1 MESSSVLIPAGEAL
15 DRIEAALD
23 AVNPN
28 RSSVPPEHQLAW
40 VSKARRL
47 RTRLDA
53 LAGLLTAEAERSQA
67 SEKAAGTPLAN
78 WLGTTEVVSRKEA
91 TREVFQAR
99 ALADHRGVGLAAS
112 HGRINSGQA
121 RAIGRVL
128 DDIAPRLDAT
138 QKGQAEELM
147 VELAGRLDADQ
158 LAKAAPQVLRQV
170 VPDTAEES
178 LETRLQRQAE
188 AAHRNRSLR
197 FFHSEGSIHFEG
209 SLPQVE
215 GERFISLINSHREK
229 LRRSAIEARDPMM
242 EHSTGEQRRADALV
256 ALLTEAGAAKPE
268 AGRGTARVLVT
279 LSYDNLRARAA
290 GAGLIGAGDPLAAGD
305 LRRLCCDAELIP
317 VVLGTSSEPL
327 DVGATHRLATRALR
341 DALAV
346 RDRGCAFP
354 GCDERPQLCEAH
366 HIKPWWD
373 GGASALSNL
382 VLLCHRHHAE
392 IEPHKHGLRDQW
404 EVHIDDVSGHP
415 VFTPPKRMQ
424 SLCGAAI
431 QAHAGGAPPGD
442 AAQGRPMSI
451 DGSPPGGPPPSQ
463 HQAQSAHFSGPSNQ
477 AGRESPPA
485 REFIAEPAESL
496 AHSEPLFSLAD

>member
-1 MESSSVLIPAGEAL
+1 VESSNVVVSAGEAL

-23 AVNPN
+23 AVDPN
-28 RSSVPPEHQLAW
+28 RTSVPPERQLAW

-78 WLGTTEVVSRKEA
+78 WLGATEVVSRKEA

-112 HGRINSGQA
+112 RGRINSGQA
-121 RAIGRVL
+121 RVIGRVL

-138 QKGQAEELM
+138 QKGQAEQLM

-170 VPDTAEES
+170 VPDAAEES
-178 LETRLQRQAE
+178 LEARLQRQAE

-242 EHSTGEQRRADALV
+242 EHSTAEQRRADALV
-256 ALLTEAGAAKPE
+256 AFLTEVGAAKPE

-279 LSYDNLRARAA
+279 LSYDNLRTQAA
-290 GAGLIGAGDPLAAGD
+290 GAGLIGAGDPLSAGD
-305 LRRLCCDAELIP
+305 LRRLCCEAELIP

-327 DVGATHRLATRALR
+327 DVGMAHRLATRPLR
-341 DALAV
+341 DALTI

-354 GCDERPQLCEAH
+354 GCDERPELCEAH
-366 HIKPWWD
+366 HITPWWD

-392 IEPHKHGLRDQW
+392 VEPHKHGIRDQW
-404 EVHIDDVSGHP
+404 VVHIDAGSGQP
-415 VFTPPKRMQ
+415 IFTPPKRMQ
-424 SLCGAAI
+424 ALCGALTAA
-431 QAHAGGAPPGD
+431 QPSGSLPSD
-442 AAQGRPMSI
+442 TAQGRGTPL
-451 DGSPPGGPPPSQ
+451 DGSPPGRP
-463 HQAQSAHFSGPSNQ
+463 AHRQ
-477 AGRESPPA
+477 
-485 REFIAEPAESL
+485 PAEHSGDSVRANRRSQPRREPTAENADGL
-496 AHSEPLFSLAD
+496 ARTEPLFSATG

>member
-1 MESSSVLIPAGEAL
+1 MDSSTALVSAGEAL
-15 DRIEAALD
+15 DRIEAALN
-23 AVNPN
+23 AVDPN
-28 RSSVPPEHQLAW
+28 RNSVPPERQLAW

-78 WLGTTEVVSRKEA
+78 WLGATEVVSRKEA

-99 ALADHRGVGLAAS
+99 ALADHRRVGLAAS

-128 DDIAPRLDAT
+128 DDLAPRLDAT
-138 QKGQAEELM
+138 QKGAAEQLM

-178 LETRLQRQAE
+178 LERRLQRQAE
-188 AAHRNRSLR
+188 AAHRSRSLR
-197 FFHSEGSIHFEG
+197 FVHSEGSIHFEG

-242 EHSTGEQRRADALV
+242 EHSTAEQRRADALV
-256 ALLTEAGAAKPE
+256 ALLTEAGAARPE

-279 LSYDNLRARAA
+279 LSYDDLRAQAA

-327 DVGATHRLATRALR
+327 DVGTTHRLATRALR

-346 RDRGCAFP
+346 RDGGCAFP
-354 GCDERPQLCEAH
+354 GCDERPELCEAH
-366 HIKPWWD
+366 HITPWWD
-373 GGASALSNL
+373 GGPSALSNL

-392 IEPHKHGLRDQW
+392 IEPHKHGIRDQW
-404 EVHIDDVSGHP
+404 VVHIDAGSGQP

-424 SLCGAAI
+424 TLCGTLTSARTT
-431 QAHAGGAPPGD
+431 GAPPRDTG
-442 AAQGRPMSI
+442 QGRSATI
-451 DGSPPGGPPPSQ
+451 DGPPPEGHLRS
-463 HQAQSAHFSGPSNQ
+463 HPVEFSGETSQ
-477 AGRESPPA
+477 AGRKSPPH
-485 REFIAEPAESL
+485 REHVAEPTDSL
-496 AHSEPLFSLAD
+496 ARGEPLFTVTG